1 MDARVTMAMMEQRR
15 NDTSFTDKSLFGLPI
30 KYKQSEV
37 REIWFQAMELGMEKG
52 LMAGSLEGQRIDIT
66 NNCKNDRHKEF
77 YTKFLELA
85 QQYKCAITYHPLEG
99 MCVIDR
105 DYGALANF

>member
-1 MDARVTMAMMEQRR
+1 MDARIVKMIADQRK
-15 NDTSFTDKSLFGLPI
+15 NDKSFTDKAFFGFPI

-37 REIWFQAMELGMEKG
+37 REIWFQAMEVGMEKG
-52 LMAGSLEGQRIDIT
+52 LIAGSLEGQRIDT
-66 NNCKNDRHKEF
+66 TTNCKNERHKEF

-85 QQYKCAITYHPLEG
+85 HQYKCAIQYHPLEG

-105 DYGALANF
+105 SYDGS